1 MTRNLPWQKPNPVKN
16 YYPVPKVIC
25 QLGLSPGEIAVYS
38 FLLFC
43 EDRKTYQ
50 CYPSYRTIG
59 DAVGMSRN
67 TVCKYVRS
75 LEEKGLVRT
84 ERTTV
89 TLKDGRKRNGSLL
102 YTLLPVEQ
110 ALAQHN
116 QHQLHLAEMAAERH
130 RAQQK
135 LAAQN
140 TLIPSAYCNQFSGD
154 TGIMHKVLSAQT
166 TDGLKFVVKYDS
178 STKMW
183 KPAEE
188 VKQMAIWVTC
198 DKHETPTPEMPM
210 YGDPV
215 CH

>member
-1 MTRNLPWQKPNPVKN
+1 MTHTLPWQKPDPVKN

-59 DAVGMSRN
+59 EAVGMSRN

-75 LEEKGLVRT
+75 LEEKGLIRT
-84 ERTTV
+84 ERTTI

-102 YTLLPVEQ
+102 YTILPVEQ
-110 ALAQHN
+110 VLAQHN
-116 QHQLHLAEMAAERH
+116 QHQLHLAEMTAERH

-135 LAAQN
+135 LAAQ
-140 TLIPSAYCNQFSGD
+140 
-154 TGIMHKVLSAQT
+154 
-166 TDGLKFVVKYDS
+166 
-178 STKMW
+178 
-183 KPAEE
+183 AEE
-188 VKQMAIWVTC
+188 PPC
-198 DKHETPTPEMPM
+198 SPL
-210 YGDPV
+210 
-215 CH
+215 

>member
-1 MTRNLPWQKPNPVKN
+1 MTHTLPCQKPAPAKN

-67 TVCKYVRS
+67 TVAKYVRQ
-75 LEEKGLVRT
+75 LEEKGLIRT

-102 YTLLPVEQ
+102 YTILPPEQAVEQ
-110 ALAQHN
+110 FNRQQLAKAEATAERRRIQEK
-116 QHQLHLAEMAAERH
+116 LARQAAEAPRSP
-130 RAQQK
+130 
-135 LAAQN
+135 L
-140 TLIPSAYCNQFSGD
+140 
-154 TGIMHKVLSAQT
+154 
-166 TDGLKFVVKYDS
+166 
-178 STKMW
+178 
-183 KPAEE
+183 
-188 VKQMAIWVTC
+188 
-198 DKHETPTPEMPM
+198 
-210 YGDPV
+210 
-215 CH
+215 

>member
-1 MTRNLPWQKPNPVKN
+1 MTRTLPWQKLDPAKN

-25 QLGLSPGEIAVYS
+25 QLCLSPGEIAVYS

-75 LEEKGLVRT
+75 LEEKGLIRT

-102 YTLLPVEQ
+102 YTILPPEQAVEQ
-110 ALAQHN
+110 FNRRQLAK
-116 QHQLHLAEMAAERH
+116 AEAAAER
-130 RAQQK
+130 RRIQDK
-135 LAAQN
+135 LARQAAEAP
-140 TLIPSAYCNQFSGD
+140 PSP
-154 TGIMHKVLSAQT
+154 L
-166 TDGLKFVVKYDS
+166 
-178 STKMW
+178 
-183 KPAEE
+183 
-188 VKQMAIWVTC
+188 
-198 DKHETPTPEMPM
+198 
-210 YGDPV
+210 
-215 CH
+215 

>member
-1 MTRNLPWQKPNPVKN
+1 MTHALPWQKPAPAKN

-75 LEEKGLVRT
+75 LEEKGLIRT

-102 YTLLPVEQ
+102 YTILPAEQAVEQ
-110 ALAQHN
+110 FNRQQLAK
-116 QHQLHLAEMAAERH
+116 AEAAAER
-130 RAQQK
+130 RRIQDT
-135 LAAQN
+135 LAKQAAEAP
-140 TLIPSAYCNQFSGD
+140 PSP
-154 TGIMHKVLSAQT
+154 L
-166 TDGLKFVVKYDS
+166 
-178 STKMW
+178 
-183 KPAEE
+183 
-188 VKQMAIWVTC
+188 
-198 DKHETPTPEMPM
+198 
-210 YGDPV
+210 
-215 CH
+215 

>member
-1 MTRNLPWQKPNPVKN
+1 MIRTLPWQKLDPAKN

-59 DAVGMSRN
+59 DAVCMSRN

-75 LEEKGLVRT
+75 LEEKGLIRT

-102 YTLLPVEQ
+102 YTILPPEQAVEQ
-110 ALAQHN
+110 FNRQQLAK
-116 QHQLHLAEMAAERH
+116 AEAAAER
-130 RAQQK
+130 RRIQDK
-135 LAAQN
+135 LARQAAEAP
-140 TLIPSAYCNQFSGD
+140 PSP
-154 TGIMHKVLSAQT
+154 L
-166 TDGLKFVVKYDS
+166 
-178 STKMW
+178 
-183 KPAEE
+183 
-188 VKQMAIWVTC
+188 
-198 DKHETPTPEMPM
+198 
-210 YGDPV
+210 
-215 CH
+215 